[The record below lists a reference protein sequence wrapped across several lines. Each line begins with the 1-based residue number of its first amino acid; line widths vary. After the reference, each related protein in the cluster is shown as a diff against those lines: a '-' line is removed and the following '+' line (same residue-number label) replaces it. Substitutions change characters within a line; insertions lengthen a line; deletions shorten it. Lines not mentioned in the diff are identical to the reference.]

1 MGNSLVKR
9 KKTNLEIIQSN
20 INSLIDSKAKALP
33 QGFNKTRFVQNAM
46 TVLLDTPK
54 IKEMQ
59 PVSVA
64 RTILKGAFLGL
75 DFFRKECYAIP
86 YGENLNFQTDYKG
99 DVKIAKQYSIRPIEE
114 IYAKVVREGDEFSEY
129 CENGRQSFIFRPVA
143 FSQKPIIG
151 AFATVIF
158 KDGEIL
164 VETMSAEEIENI
176 RQSFSKAPNSA
187 AWKNTPSEMYKKTV
201 LKRLCKNIPLE
212 FKTMEE
218 QLSYSTADN
227 ATYEKDYD
235 NEIFSENA
243 EVIDVV
249 PENTKKVEKA
259 VEVPVEPQAE
269 ETEIFNDGEDDF
281 LSNLKE
287 VE

>member
-1 MGNSLVKR
+1 MGNSLVKT
-9 KKTNLEIIQSN
+9 KKSHLEIIQSN

-33 QGFNKTRFVQNAM
+33 KGFNKTRFVQNAM

-54 IKEMQ
+54 INEMQ
-59 PVSVA
+59 PISVA

-86 YGENLNFQTDYKG
+86 YGSSLNFQTDYKG
-99 DVKIAKQYSIRPIEE
+99 DVKIAKQFSLRPIEE
-114 IYAKVVREGDEFSEY
+114 IYAKVVREGDEFTEY
-129 CENGRQSFIFRPVA
+129 CENGKQGFAFKPIA
-143 FSQKPIIG
+143 FSNKPIIG

-176 RQSFSKAPNSA
+176 RTSFSKAPNSA
-187 AWKNTPSEMYKKTV
+187 AWKNTPGEMYKKTV

-212 FKTMEE
+212 FTSLEE

-227 ATYEKDYD
+227 VTYEKNYD
-235 NEIFSENA
+235 DKIFSDNPDI
-243 EVIDVV
+243 IDVPHEDV
-249 PENTKKVEKA
+249 KKTVKS
-259 VEVPVEPQAE
+259 VDVPVEQQTDEP
-269 ETEIFNDGEDDF
+269 EIYNDGEDDF
-281 LSNLKE
+281 ISGLKE